1 MLRISLISST
11 FDIIIT
17 QNISQLIALFFCVR
31 QAEQLNAMCQ
41 AAAMSSNPEDGNE
54 SRLRVEVY
62 DDAKTTFDEVNP
74 KAEVASVTH
83 YEESEIGMG
92 PTVTAVPVGDG
103 QGRMVERLGQE
114 VMALQS
120 RLHRLEDQQADKMV
134 TLGGKKYSAPKTAWE
149 M

>member
-1 MLRISLISST
+1 
-11 FDIIIT
+11 
-17 QNISQLIALFFCVR
+17 
-31 QAEQLNAMCQ
+31 MCQ
-41 AAAMSSNPEDGNE
+41 AAALSSNPKPD
-54 SRLRVEVY
+54 EVNNY
-62 DDAKTTFDEVNP
+62 DDGKTSFDEVKD

-120 RLHRLEDQQADKMV
+120 RLHHLEAKQPDKMV
-134 TLGGKKYSAPKTAWE
+134 RLGGKLYANPTTEWE